1 LIDYLTPEEY
11 FEFVGQ
17 LRKVSKEELSV
28 FLAQFNEF
36 FNDEIL
42 DQKKYIRD
50 FSKGNQKKIGLA
62 ATFIGDPDIVIL
74 DEPFANLDPSSQF
87 KLKNFLASDTNQK
100 RTLVVSSHDL
110 NHITDVCNRI
120 VLLEKG
126 NVIKDIPKTP
136 KTLKELEAYFSDQ

>member
-62 ATFIGDPDIVIL
+62 ATFIGDPDIVVL